1 MANSALGRRGDGRPP
16 RGCPRRPN
24 QGQVCQN
31 IDSEAPEFVLKFAIG
46 HSASDCII
54 NRARALAT
62 EKGRQLTGT
71 RQGSW
76 RGFALSTGVV
86 LALQVFEAHC
96 AEPVPKIGFLG
107 MDSAMQAV
115 RVRSF
120 RDQLAALGYVEGKN
134 IAIEYR
140 WAEGKFDRLPQL
152 AAELVADKVSV
163 IVTAAPPAVRPARQ
177 ATATIPIVMVIHDP
191 VGQGIVK
198 SLARPG
204 GNVTGI
210 AFQDAAL
217 SSKRLSYMRDAVP
230 GLARVAI
237 LWNAQGGGPETV
249 EVVESAAKILGLQTR
264 AFEVHDATEF
274 PAAIKA
280 AKASGAQALIQLAS
294 PFFTLNRKA
303 LIAELAANRMPATCE
318 LREYVVDGCLM
329 TYSADLNAMFGQM
342 ASFVVRI
349 LKGANPGDLPIEQP
363 REFQF
368 VMNKKTADS
377 LGLKIPRS
385 LEIQLTEPL
394 L

>member
-1 MANSALGRRGDGRPP
+1 
-16 RGCPRRPN
+16 
-24 QGQVCQN
+24 
-31 IDSEAPEFVLKFAIG
+31 
-46 HSASDCII
+46 
-54 NRARALAT
+54 
-62 EKGRQLTGT
+62 
-71 RQGSW
+71 
-76 RGFALSTGVV
+76 V
-86 LALQVFEAHC
+86 LALGAGVVVALQVVEAQC

-107 MDSAMQAV
+107 MDSGMQAV
-115 RVRSF
+115 RVRAF

-134 IAIEYR
+134 IVIEYR

-163 IVTAAPPAVRPARQ
+163 IVTAAPPAVHPAMR
-177 ATATIPIVMVIHDP
+177 ATATIPIVMVIHNP

-210 AFQDAAL
+210 AFQDAEL
-217 SSKRLSYMRDAVP
+217 STKRLAYLRDVVP
-230 GLARVAI
+230 GLVQVAL

-249 EVVESAAKILGLQTR
+249 EVVESAARSLGLQTR
-264 AFEVHDATEF
+264 AFEVHDVAEIST
-274 PAAIKA
+274 AIKA
-280 AKASGAQALIQLAS
+280 AKASGAQALIELAS
-294 PFFTLNRKA
+294 PFFTLNRKT
-303 LIAELAANRMPATCE
+303 LIAELVANRMPATCE

-349 LKGANPGDLPIEQP
+349 LKGANPGNLPIEQP

-368 VMNKKTADS
+368 VINKKTADS
-377 LGLKIPRS
+377 LGLKIPKS

>member
-1 MANSALGRRGDGRPP
+1 MFGLSA
-16 RGCPRRPN
+16 
-24 QGQVCQN
+24 
-31 IDSEAPEFVLKFAIG
+31 
-46 HSASDCII
+46 
-54 NRARALAT
+54 
-62 EKGRQLTGT
+62 
-71 RQGSW
+71 
-76 RGFALSTGVV
+76 GVV
-86 LALQVFEAHC
+86 LALPMFAAQG

-115 RVRSF
+115 RVAAF
-120 RDQLAALGYVEGKN
+120 RDGLGALGYVEGKN

-152 AAELVADKVSV
+152 AADLVADKVSV
-163 IVTAAPPAVRPARQ
+163 IVTAAPPAVRPAKQ
-177 ATATIPIVMVIHDP
+177 ATATIPIVMTIHNP
-191 VGQGIVK
+191 VAQGVVA

-210 AFQDAAL
+210 AFQDAEL

-230 GLARVAI
+230 GLSRIAI

-249 EVVESAAKILGLQTR
+249 EAVETAAKSLGLQTR

-274 PAAIKA
+274 PATIKET
-280 AKASGAQALIQLAS
+280 KAWGAQGLIQLAS

-303 LIAELAANRMPATCE
+303 LIAELATNQMPATCE

-329 TYSADLNAMFGQM
+329 TYSADLNAMFRQM

-368 VMNKKTADS
+368 VINKKTADA
-377 LGLKIPRS
+377 LGLKIPKS
-385 LEIQLTEPL
+385 LEIQMTEPFL
-394 L
+394 